1 MTTPGVH
8 ALRVP
13 PTAPTQRVD
22 RWVAEATGLSRS
34 HVQKLISAGNLT
46 ADGVALKA
54 NAVVG
59 PGTALRLVVPEPQP
73 LDLAP
78 APDIPLRVVHEDAD
92 LLIIRAGPS
101 STRSSPTAG
110 PRRSVGS
117 PASSGQGSSI
127 AWTATRA
134 G

>member
-8 ALRVP
+8 ALEVP
-13 PTAPTQRVD
+13 PTAPPQRVD

-59 PGTALRLVVPEPQP
+59 VKAVLPARVVVPFVMTSGCWV
-73 LDLAP
+73 A
-78 APDIPLRVVHEDAD
+78 AAFSTFTVSVSGYVSASKPD
-92 LLIIRAGPS
+92 GK
-101 STRSSPTAG
+101 
-110 PRRSVGS
+110 
-117 PASSGQGSSI
+117 
-127 AWTATRA
+127 
-134 G
+134 